1 MLHAVNPPGSNIP
14 GISQGMIVETGRLLV
29 LSRHVPMRSDGSVIG
44 PGPGLEAQ
52 MEQVFRNLL
61 GTLEA
66 AGAGFG
72 HVA

>member
-1 MLHAVNPPGSNIP
+1 MLDAVNPPGSNIP

-29 LSRHVPMRSDGSVIG
+29 LSGHVPMRSDGLVT
-44 PGPGLEAQ
+44 GPGLEAQ